1 LACVAKSVDRG
12 RDDEAMTPYADQS
25 WSPADN
31 PYAIAVSEGWWW
43 RRAVNLCVHRI
54 QEGDDPNRQVDARLL
69 ILALSL
75 LEQAAAMEAAAIDEE
90 AQAAVWSQL
99 EQARTRFNQL
109 VPGLRDARNVLSH
122 FDEYARGQGRLQ
134 QDYRDHAAAARCYSV
149 GGYDPENGK
158 VVVGPHQIDV
168 NQARAQAHEL
178 FTALYAAARAVDPS
192 RDVR

>member
-1 LACVAKSVDRG
+1 
-12 RDDEAMTPYADQS
+12 MTPHADQS

-43 RRAVNLCVHRI
+43 RRAVNLCAHRI

-90 AQAAVWSQL
+90 AQAAVWNQL

-109 VPGLRDARNVLSH
+109 LPGLRDARNVLSH

-134 QDYRDHAAAARCYSV
+134 HDYRDHAAAARCYSV
-149 GGYDPENGK
+149 GGYDPESGK

-168 NQARAQAHEL
+168 SQARAQADEL
-178 FTALYAAARAVDPS
+178 FNALYAAARAVVPN

>member
-1 LACVAKSVDRG
+1 
-12 RDDEAMTPYADQS
+12 MTPYADQS

-43 RRAVNLCVHRI
+43 LQAVNLCADRI

-69 ILALSL
+69 ILALRL

-90 AQAAVWSQL
+90 AQAAVWSHL

-109 VPGLRDARNVLSH
+109 VPGMRDARNVLTH
-122 FDEYARGQGRLQ
+122 FDEYSRGQGRLQ

-149 GGYDPENGK
+149 GGYDPANGK

-168 NQARAQAHEL
+168 SQARAQAHEL

-192 RDVR
+192 TDVR